1 MFEGNN
7 SYSRY
12 AKEYRDALHE
22 IADKLYEVGT
32 DPSEIGTHSARKGVG
47 TLVAAGCTVSPPIV
61 SICLRMGWSLGSVLG
76 RYFKRADA
84 GDQYV
89 GRTAAMQN
97 PLDKFFA
104 SSCAYFDYTN
114 IEGEDEKNGLK
125 SEILKWVQSRLPKG
139 VSPRATKLAV
149 MFFASICYHHDYLQQ
164 NMHQNSPFRSSSFF
178 KDVPVRFRRC
188 AVVKY
193 PWNKTSDTPMFT
205 GIPPHVSILVQ
216 NEMMIQEIRSLK
228 ETLSKCINTEFDER
242 GVGCTDFYTRQI
254 EKKMDELHAK
264 FDHSHDILLA
274 ELQRKREE
282 AIEEALTVEG
292 FSLYN
297 VNDADVQ
304 ATATL
309 VEEDDVMAVGGSASS
324 RKRRRQEEREEEEE
338 RKRNEVVLPALKKKK
353 LTPLPSGFQFPSTLT
368 PLLLVQNWFIGDAT
382 KKVIPYKNIEW
393 FHFMHSDVK
402 VVKRLKNERQKMGRF
417 MAVVEFY
424 ATAEGVWKDSFDDIG
439 EVNKMWDVIKYKH
452 IYGKYSSVEES
463 RTTTLSWWTLYNKMV
478 KKGAF
483 RTRRF
488 CKSEEEWKISI
499 YNNKRSDD
507 EIKNDDRSAPFLEDP
522 EENENMNIS
531 TSNEPSGP
539 EENEN
544 MNEPGEIT

>member
-1 MFEGNN
+1 
-7 SYSRY
+7 
-12 AKEYRDALHE
+12 
-22 IADKLYEVGT
+22 
-32 DPSEIGTHSARKGVG
+32 
-47 TLVAAGCTVSPPIV
+47 
-61 SICLRMGWSLGSVLG
+61 MGWSLGSVLG

-104 SSCAYFDYTN
+104 SSCAYFDYTD
-114 IEGEDEKNGLK
+114 IEGEDEKNGLR

-149 MFFASICYHHDYLQQ
+149 MFFASICYHHDYLEQK
-164 NMHQNSPFRSSSFF
+164 MHQNSPFRSSSFF
-178 KDVPVRFRRC
+178 KDIPVRFKRC

-216 NEMMIQEIRSLK
+216 NEMMLQEIRSLK

-242 GVGCTDFYTRQI
+242 GVGCTEFYTRQI
-254 EKKMDELHAK
+254 EKKMDEMNAK
-264 FDHSHDILLA
+264 LDRSHDILLA

-282 AIEEALTVEG
+282 AIEEALTDERFCLYDNDEGVE
-292 FSLYN
+292 
-297 VNDADVQ
+297 VMM
-304 ATATL
+304 
-309 VEEDDVMAVGGSASS
+309 EEDVLAVDGSEEASS

-353 LTPLPSGFQFPSTLT
+353 HTPLPSGFQYPSTLP

-382 KKVIPYKNIEW
+382 KRVIPYGDIKPC
-393 FHFMHSDVK
+393 HLLHSDVK
-402 VVKRLKNERQKMGRF
+402 VRDRLLNERQKQGRF

-424 ATAEGVWKDSFDDIG
+424 AKAEGVWKDSFDDIG

-463 RTTTLSWWTLYNKMV
+463 RTTTLSWWTLYNKMT
-478 KKGAF
+478 KRGAF
-483 RTRRF
+483 RKRAN

-499 YNNKRSDD
+499 YNTERTDD
-507 EIKNDDRSAPFLEDP
+507 EIKNDDRSAPFLEGTDDI
-522 EENENMNIS
+522 ERMNLS
-531 TSNEPSGP
+531 TSNEHSD
-539 EENEN
+539 
-544 MNEPGEIT
+544 TAT